1 MPPAPCLGCPLLP
14 RFRRLTLRNSSA
26 LASAATHG
34 RGRIRRIAARGARAI
49 SPTRT
54 TASTRFGRDARW
66 MRVPS
71 RSNSSAARCLLAVP
85 SRLRASPLEARRPE
99 SYLRGMVRASR
110 PAPPEASRRQPTAA
124 TRAPWRAAES
134 FEACRK
140 VSCIATSVCE
150 VRYEVRY
157 ENVGLKQVRAGHGA
171 HAAWRMERGVW
182 SGGRPAQSG
191 PDRSHRESRL

>member
-71 RSNSSAARCLLAVP
+71 RSNSSLLGCD
-85 SRLRASPLEARRPE
+85 LRDVCWPHQADCAQVHRRQ
-99 SYLRGMVRASR
+99 G
-110 PAPPEASRRQPTAA
+110 APKAICEWRREQVDLHHRRHPEASQPLPPVHPVAR
-124 TRAPWRAAES
+124 RAPLRTSYVAAASVRCHWTRCSGDTRRAQYQGVA
-134 FEACRK
+134 ACGR
-140 VSCIATSVCE
+140 VS
-150 VRYEVRY
+150 
-157 ENVGLKQVRAGHGA
+157 
-171 HAAWRMERGVW
+171 
-182 SGGRPAQSG
+182 
-191 PDRSHRESRL
+191 